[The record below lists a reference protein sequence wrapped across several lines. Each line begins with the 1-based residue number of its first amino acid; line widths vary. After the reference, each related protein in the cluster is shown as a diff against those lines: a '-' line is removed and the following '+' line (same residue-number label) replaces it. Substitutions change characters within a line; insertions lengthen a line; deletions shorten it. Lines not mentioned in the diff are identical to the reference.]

1 MRKKLHGYRVE
12 KLKFQEWTQ
21 QQYNQLADLIYS
33 HTYTLLVTY
42 SFSSHAPATAR
53 HADSFIKSN
62 TEPLEASTYTTCS
75 PSKSPEIG
83 CNFLFV
89 KLHNAPETLKK
100 SGWKFS
106 QQEKVSMTFVHVQM
120 LPYLFVLIESKC
132 SCNDVI
138 LLAIIGVLVLIIIL
152 LLVFI
157 IWQRKKG
164 KLFSQISFWQGILWL
179 ILLNDALYPFFQE
192 LQKRKGTNLIKRIQ

>member
-62 TEPLEASTYTTCS
+62 TQSL
-75 PSKSPEIG
+75 
-83 CNFLFV
+83 
-89 KLHNAPETLKK
+89 KLHNAPETLMK

-138 LLAIIGVLVLIIIL
+138 LLAIIGILVLIIIL

-164 KLFSQISFWQGILWL
+164 KLFSEISFWQGILWL